1 MIEQTYNLNLIP
13 NGVPV
18 IVKASQYDKT
28 ARIIKFTIYDGDTL
42 FTIPAGADVYV
53 QGTKPDLTG
62 YQYSCT
68 VNGSVVSFDIEQQM
82 TVCAGRHFAE
92 IRITKDGEILGTANF
107 EFFIE
112 RSALSDDTVISET
125 DLPKLEFIFD
135 NWDSKMDKVNNPNAG
150 DILIVDANGQAIDSD
165 VDIEQLLDK
174 SKFTWRQIQT
184 LVRNGKIQDWFEI
197 GDQITITYT
206 DPNTNTEYECPLDV
220 VSFDD
225 VYDENGNQH
234 NGMWLQCHYAMPLGV
249 QFSNYQ
255 AFYFAENGLSAGT
268 YNITWGNS
276 WGSNVVSGK
285 SYQFTLTQ
293 DVPAGGQLSGFY
305 GAPDQAPSNWRVYS
319 WASNT
324 AINPIETVTV
334 SEGTGGTNLGTISS
348 STKTSSLNAM
358 QSMAYGYNRWN
369 ESAMEQYLNKSGD
382 NWWTPKSNF
391 DRRPD
396 QYNKKAFLG
405 GFPEDF
411 LAVLNPIKVQTSAN
425 TLIDGGVTD
434 VTYDKFFLP
443 SLEQIYVV
451 PQIAGVEGAYW
462 PYWKERTGA
471 SSPQAQYG
479 TYAERITYAI
489 ENHNSAQN
497 VRLRS
502 ASRGNSSFTWYVYA
516 SGYVNGDGAAINAHR
531 PAPACAIY

>member
-28 ARIIKFTIYDGDTL
+28 ARTIKFTIYDGDTL
-42 FTIPAGADVYV
+42 FTIPAGADVYI

-135 NWDSKMDKVNNPNAG
+135 NWDSKMDKVDNPNAG

-197 GDQITITYT
+197 GDQITVTYT
-206 DPNTNTEYECPLDV
+206 DPNTNTEYDCPFDV

-255 AFYFAENGLSAGT
+255 AFYYAENGLPAGT
-268 YNITWGNS
+268 YHITWGNS
-276 WGSNVVSGK
+276 WGSNVVNGE

-305 GAPDQAPSNWRVYS
+305 GAPDQAPSNWKVYS

-324 AINPIETVTV
+324 AVNPIETVNV
-334 SEGTGGTNLGTISS
+334 SQGTGGTSLGTISS
-348 STKTSSLNAM
+348 STKTATLNAM

-369 ESAMEQYLNKSGD
+369 ESAIEQFLNKTGD
-382 NWWTPKSNF
+382 NWWIPKSNF

-405 GFPEDF
+405 GFPSEF

-434 VTYDKFFLP
+434 ITYDKFFLP

-451 PQIAGVEGAYW
+451 PQASGVEGAYW
-462 PYWKERTGA
+462 PYWKQRTGA

-489 ENHNSAQN
+489 ENHNSAQS

-502 ASRGNSSFTWYVYA
+502 ANRGSSNITWCVTSSGNVNNNYA
-516 SGYVNGDGAAINAHR
+516 ITAYR
-531 PAPACAIY
+531 FAPACAIF